1 MRILDDITKFIFVC
15 DEPKPCDLI
24 FIPGS
29 SKYEVSEKASLLY
42 KQRLAKYVLP
52 SGKFS
57 CKLEKFPNE
66 KIINKKYA
74 GKYESDWEFCKEVLF
89 RNDVPLESIL
99 VENKSTNTSENAFF

>member
-74 GKYESDWEFCKEVLF
+74 GNMNLIGNSVRKFY
-89 RNDVPLESIL
+89 LEMM
-99 VENKSTNTSENAFF
+99 FH

>member
-66 KIINKKYA
+66 KIINKKD
-74 GKYESDWEFCKEVLF
+74 GVVLCQQT
-89 RNDVPLESIL
+89 VYISPTKI
-99 VENKSTNTSENAFF
+99 TSLGVYHL